1 MSDNITY
8 SNVLP
13 SIIAGVIG
21 AIINIVI
28 AMAFSALIFTGTLS
42 VYLPQG
48 IGIVLFG
55 FLIFAVFSIITA
67 RFPINLNTP
76 QDIPIAIIALIAT
89 TVMVTSGK
97 DWDAETTFQFIVVTI
112 ALTSILVGIFFF
124 FLGTLKLGKL
134 VRFIPYPVVGGFLAG
149 TGWLIVKFAFI
160 MTADMGLSFANIF
173 SLLNLETL
181 LKWFPGLLFGLI
193 MLISSRYINHYLLIP
208 GLIAI
213 GITSFYAVMFF
224 YGFSYTD
231 LESNGYLL
239 GPFPEGGLFQ
249 GLPFKYVSEFNW
261 SIFWDQLP
269 AIGTMMILNSI
280 SVLFNYS
287 GLEIIIK
294 KDLDLDQELKTTGIG
309 NIIAGLGGAPPGHLS
324 LGGTSLA
331 FSIGSRSRITNI
343 VIALFFAI
351 TLFFGSKV
359 LSFFPRIILGGLL
372 FNLGLS
378 FLVDWLYS
386 TWSRVPKSDYSII
399 LLIFLVIGTVG
410 FLEGVITGLLLS
422 VVLFVISYSKVEIIK
437 HELTGTTFHSNVER
451 SESFKK
457 IVEDSGKKIL
467 ILPLQGYIFFGSAN
481 RLLERI
487 KLYLQSQ
494 DGKNLKYLVFDFRQV
509 TGVDSSTINSFIKL
523 RILAEV
529 DNFQVLFCSLTP
541 QIFSQ
546 FEAEGLFAESAD
558 LYLKFDDLDHGM
570 EWCEDQIISESTKGD
585 NDVYEQIDEIKLF
598 EEKFADLLSYFES
611 KNIEPN
617 TIIIEQG
624 NDPEG
629 LYFIRSGRVTVTL
642 KSANNKKMRLKSMGT
657 GTVVGE
663 VSLYLKAKAT
673 ASVISDTACETYFLS
688 HENFEKLNKEDPER
702 AVELHTYIIKLLSD
716 RLAKSNATIQALMR

>member
-1 MSDNITY
+1 MSENQVKSNI
-8 SNVLP
+8 VP

-21 AIINIVI
+21 GIIKIVA
-28 AMAFSALIFTGTLS
+28 AMAFSALIFTGTLAA
-42 VYLPQG
+42 YLPQG

-55 FLIFAVFSIITA
+55 FLLFAVISTFTA
-67 RFPINLNTP
+67 SYPVNINTP

-89 TVMVTSGK
+89 TVMANSGK
-97 DWDAETTFQFIVVTI
+97 DWDAETTFQFIFVTI

-124 FLGTLKLGKL
+124 ILGTLKLGKL

-160 MTADMGLSFANIF
+160 MTAGMGLSLDNVV
-173 SLLNLETL
+173 SLFDQATL
-181 LKWFPGLLFGLI
+181 LKWFPGLIFGLI
-193 MLISSRYINHYLLIP
+193 MLISSRYTKHYLLIP
-208 GLIAI
+208 ALIAI
-213 GITSFYAVMFF
+213 GITSFYAIMFF

-249 GLPFKYVSEFNW
+249 GLPLKYLSDFKW
-261 SIFWDQLP
+261 SIFLEQLP
-269 AIGTMMILNSI
+269 AIGTMMILNTI

-324 LGGTSLA
+324 LGGTLLSI
-331 FSIGSRSRITNI
+331 SIGSKSKLTNI
-343 VIALFFAI
+343 IIALLCAL
-351 TLFFGSKV
+351 TLFFGSEV

-386 TWSRVPKSDYSII
+386 TWSRVPKTDYTII

-410 FLEGVITGLLLS
+410 FLEGIITGLLMS
-422 VVLFVISYSKVEIIK
+422 VVLFVVSYSKVEIIK
-437 HELTGTTFHSNVER
+437 HELTGKTFHSNVER
-451 SESFKK
+451 SESLKK
-457 IVEDSGKKIL
+457 IIDDSGDQTL
-467 ILPLQGYIFFGSAN
+467 ILPLQGFIFFGSAN

-487 KLYLQSQ
+487 KLHLQSQ
-494 DGKNLKYLVFDFRQV
+494 NEKNIKYLVFDFKQV
-509 TGVDSSTINSFIKL
+509 TGVDSSTINSFNKL
-523 RILAEV
+523 RILAELN
-529 DNFQVLFCSLTP
+529 NFQVLFCNLTP
-541 QIFSQ
+541 QIISQ
-546 FEAEGLFAESAD
+546 FEAEGLFADSMD
-558 LYLKFDDLDHGM
+558 LFLKFDDLDHGM
-570 EWCEDQIISESTKGD
+570 EWCEEQIISETTIGSNKQK
-585 NDVYEQIDEIKLF
+585 EEIDEIKLF
-598 EEKFADLLSYFES
+598 EEKFADLLTYFES
-611 KNIEPN
+611 KDINQN
-617 TIIIEQG
+617 TTLIEQG

-629 LYFIRSGRVTVTL
+629 LYFIKSGRVTVEL
-642 KSANNKKMRLKSMGT
+642 RSSNNKIRLKSMGT

-663 VSLYLKAKAT
+663 VSLYLKTQAT
-673 ASVISDTACETYFLS
+673 ASVISNTACETYFLS

-702 AVELHTYIIKLLSD
+702 AAELHTYIVKLLSD
-716 RLAKSNATIQALMR
+716 RLAKSNATIQALMQ

>member
-1 MSDNITY
+1 MSENQVKSNI
-8 SNVLP
+8 VP

-21 AIINIVI
+21 GIIKIVA
-28 AMAFSALIFTGTLS
+28 AMAFSALIFTGTLAA
-42 VYLPQG
+42 YLPQG

-55 FLIFAVFSIITA
+55 FLLFAVISTFTA
-67 RFPINLNTP
+67 SYPVNINTP

-89 TVMVTSGK
+89 TVMANSGK
-97 DWDAETTFQFIVVTI
+97 DWDAETTFQFIFVTI

-124 FLGTLKLGKL
+124 ILGTLKLGKL

-160 MTADMGLSFANIF
+160 MTAGMGLSLDNVV
-173 SLLNLETL
+173 SLFDQATL
-181 LKWFPGLLFGLI
+181 LKWFPGLIFGLI
-193 MLISSRYINHYLLIP
+193 MLISSRYTKHYLLIP
-208 GLIAI
+208 ALIAI
-213 GITSFYAVMFF
+213 GITSFYAIMFF

-249 GLPFKYVSEFNW
+249 GLPLKYLSDFKW
-261 SIFWDQLP
+261 SIFLEQLP
-269 AIGTMMILNSI
+269 AIGTMMILNTI

-324 LGGTSLA
+324 LGGTLLSI
-331 FSIGSRSRITNI
+331 SIGSKSKLTNI
-343 VIALFFAI
+343 IIALLCAL
-351 TLFFGSKV
+351 TLFFGSEV

-386 TWSRVPKSDYSII
+386 TWSRVPKIDYTII

-410 FLEGVITGLLLS
+410 FLEGIITGLLMS
-422 VVLFVISYSKVEIIK
+422 VVLFVVSYSKVEIIK
-437 HELTGTTFHSNVER
+437 HELTGKTFHSNVER
-451 SESFKK
+451 SESLKN
-457 IVEDSGKKIL
+457 IIDDSGDQTL
-467 ILPLQGYIFFGSAN
+467 ILPLQGFIFFGSAN

-487 KLYLQSQ
+487 KLHLQSQ
-494 DGKNLKYLVFDFRQV
+494 NEKNIKYLVFDFKQV
-509 TGVDSSTINSFIKL
+509 TGVDSSTINSFNKL
-523 RILAEV
+523 RILAELN
-529 DNFQVLFCSLTP
+529 NFQVLFCNLTP
-541 QIFSQ
+541 QIISQ
-546 FEAEGLFAESAD
+546 FEAEGLFADSMD
-558 LYLKFDDLDHGM
+558 LFLKFDDLDHGM
-570 EWCEDQIISESTKGD
+570 EWCEEEIISETTIGSNKQK
-585 NDVYEQIDEIKLF
+585 EEIDEIKLF
-598 EEKFADLLSYFES
+598 EEKFADLLTYFES
-611 KNIEPN
+611 KDINQN
-617 TIIIEQG
+617 TTLIEQG

-629 LYFIRSGRVTVTL
+629 LYFIKSGRVTVEL
-642 KSANNKKMRLKSMGT
+642 RSSNNKIRLKSMGT

-663 VSLYLKAKAT
+663 VSLYLKTQAT
-673 ASVISDTACETYFLS
+673 ASVISNTACETYFLS

-702 AVELHTYIIKLLSD
+702 AAELHTYIVKLLSD
-716 RLAKSNATIQALMR
+716 RLAKSNATIQALMQ

>member
-1 MSDNITY
+1 MKERQTK
-8 SNVLP
+8 SNLVP

-21 AIINIVI
+21 GIIKIVA
-28 AMAFSALIFTGTLS
+28 AMAFSALIFTGTLAA
-42 VYLPQG
+42 YLPQG

-55 FLIFAVFSIITA
+55 FLLFAVISTFTA
-67 RFPINLNTP
+67 SYPVNINTP

-89 TVMVTSGK
+89 TVMATNGK
-97 DWDAETTFQFIVVTI
+97 DWDAETTFQFIFVTI

-124 FLGTLKLGKL
+124 ILGTLKLGKL

-160 MTADMGLSFANIF
+160 MTAGMGLSLDNVV
-173 SLLNLETL
+173 SLFDQATL
-181 LKWFPGLLFGLI
+181 HKWFPGLIFGLI
-193 MLISSRYINHYLLIP
+193 MLISSRYIKHYLLIP
-208 GLIAI
+208 ALIAI
-213 GITSFYAVMFF
+213 GITSFYAIMFF

-249 GLPFKYVSEFNW
+249 GLPLKYLSDFKW
-261 SIFWDQLP
+261 SIFLEQLP

-324 LGGTSLA
+324 LGGTLLSI
-331 FSIGSRSRITNI
+331 SIGSKSKLTNI
-343 VIALFFAI
+343 VIALLCAL
-351 TLFFGSKV
+351 TLFFGSEV

-386 TWSRVPKSDYSII
+386 TWSRVPKTDYTII

-410 FLEGVITGLLLS
+410 FLEGVITGLLMS
-422 VVLFVISYSKVEIIK
+422 VVLFVVSYSKVEIIK
-437 HELTGTTFHSNVER
+437 HELTGKTFHSNVER
-451 SESFKK
+451 SESLKN
-457 IVEDSGKKIL
+457 IIDDSGDQTL
-467 ILPLQGYIFFGSAN
+467 ILPLQGFIFFGSAN

-487 KLYLQSQ
+487 KLHLQSQ
-494 DGKNLKYLVFDFRQV
+494 NEKNLKYLVFDFKQV
-509 TGVDSSTINSFIKL
+509 TGVDSSTINSFNKL
-523 RILAEV
+523 RILAEL
-529 DNFQVLFCSLTP
+529 DNFQVLFCNLTP
-541 QIFSQ
+541 EIISQ
-546 FEAEGLFAESAD
+546 FEAEGLFADSMD
-558 LYLKFDDLDHGM
+558 LFLKFDDLDHGM
-570 EWCEDQIISESTKGD
+570 EWCEEQIISETTISSNKQK
-585 NDVYEQIDEIKLF
+585 EEIDEIKLF
-598 EEKFADLLSYFES
+598 EEKFADLLIYFES
-611 KNIEPN
+611 KDINQN
-617 TIIIEQG
+617 TTFIEQG

-629 LYFIRSGRVTVTL
+629 LYFIKSGRVTVEL
-642 KSANNKKMRLKSMGT
+642 LSSNNKIRLKSMGT

-663 VSLYLKAKAT
+663 VSLYLKTQAT
-673 ASVISDTACETYFLS
+673 ASVISNTACKTYFLS

-702 AVELHTYIIKLLSD
+702 AAELHTYIVKLLSD
-716 RLAKSNATIQALMR
+716 RLAKSNATIQALM

>member
-1 MSDNITY
+1 MSENQVKSNI
-8 SNVLP
+8 VP

-21 AIINIVI
+21 GIIKIVA
-28 AMAFSALIFTGTLS
+28 AMAFSALIFTGTLAA
-42 VYLPQG
+42 YLPQG

-55 FLIFAVFSIITA
+55 FLLFAVISTFTA
-67 RFPINLNTP
+67 SYPVNINTP

-89 TVMVTSGK
+89 TVMANSGK
-97 DWDAETTFQFIVVTI
+97 DWDAETTFQFIFVTI

-124 FLGTLKLGKL
+124 ILGTLKLGKL

-160 MTADMGLSFANIF
+160 MTAGMGLSLDNVV
-173 SLLNLETL
+173 SLFDQATL
-181 LKWFPGLLFGLI
+181 LKWFPGLIFGLI
-193 MLISSRYINHYLLIP
+193 MLISSRYTKHYLLIP
-208 GLIAI
+208 ALIAI
-213 GITSFYAVMFF
+213 GITSFYAIMFF

-249 GLPFKYVSEFNW
+249 GLPLKYLSDFKW
-261 SIFWDQLP
+261 SIFLEQLP
-269 AIGTMMILNSI
+269 AIGTMMILNTI

-324 LGGTSLA
+324 LGGTLLSI
-331 FSIGSRSRITNI
+331 SIGSKSKLTNI
-343 VIALFFAI
+343 IIALLCAL
-351 TLFFGSKV
+351 TLFFGSEV

-386 TWSRVPKSDYSII
+386 TWSRVPKTDYTII

-410 FLEGVITGLLLS
+410 FLEGVITGLLMS
-422 VVLFVISYSKVEIIK
+422 VVLFVVSYSKVEIIK
-437 HELTGTTFHSNVER
+437 HELTGKTFHSNVER
-451 SESFKK
+451 SESLKK
-457 IVEDSGKKIL
+457 FIDDSGDQTL
-467 ILPLQGYIFFGSAN
+467 ILPLQGFIFFGSAN

-487 KLYLQSQ
+487 KLHLQSQ
-494 DGKNLKYLVFDFRQV
+494 NEKILKYLVFDFKQV
-509 TGVDSSTINSFIKL
+509 TGVDSSTINSFNKL
-523 RILAEV
+523 RILAELN
-529 DNFQVLFCSLTP
+529 NFQVLFCNLTP
-541 QIFSQ
+541 QIISQ
-546 FEAEGLFAESAD
+546 FEAEGLFADSMD
-558 LYLKFDDLDHGM
+558 LFLKFDDLDHGM
-570 EWCEDQIISESTKGD
+570 EWCEEQIISEITIGSNKQK
-585 NDVYEQIDEIKLF
+585 EEIDEIKLF
-598 EEKFADLLSYFES
+598 EEKFADLLTYFES
-611 KNIEPN
+611 KDINQN
-617 TIIIEQG
+617 TTLIEQG

-629 LYFIRSGRVTVTL
+629 LYFIKSGRVTVEL
-642 KSANNKKMRLKSMGT
+642 RSSNNKIRLKSMGT

-663 VSLYLKAKAT
+663 VSLYLKTQAT
-673 ASVISDTACETYFLS
+673 ASVISNTACETYFLS

-702 AVELHTYIIKLLSD
+702 AAELHTYIVKLLSD
-716 RLAKSNATIQALMR
+716 RLAKSNATIQALMQ

>member
-1 MSDNITY
+1 MSENQVKSNI
-8 SNVLP
+8 VP

-21 AIINIVI
+21 GIIKIVA
-28 AMAFSALIFTGTLS
+28 AMAFSALIFTGTLAA
-42 VYLPQG
+42 YLPQG

-55 FLIFAVFSIITA
+55 FLLFAVISTFTA
-67 RFPINLNTP
+67 SYPVNINTP

-89 TVMVTSGK
+89 TVMATNGK
-97 DWDAETTFQFIVVTI
+97 DWDAETTFQFIFVTI

-124 FLGTLKLGKL
+124 ILGTLKLGKL

-160 MTADMGLSFANIF
+160 MTAGMGLSLDNVV
-173 SLLNLETL
+173 SLFDQATL
-181 LKWFPGLLFGLI
+181 HKWFPGLIFGLI
-193 MLISSRYINHYLLIP
+193 MLISSRYTKHYLLIP
-208 GLIAI
+208 VLIAI
-213 GITSFYAVMFF
+213 GITSFYAIMFF

-249 GLPFKYVSEFNW
+249 GLPLKYLSDFKW
-261 SIFWDQLP
+261 SIFLEQLP
-269 AIGTMMILNSI
+269 AIGTMMILNAI

-324 LGGTSLA
+324 LGGTLLSI
-331 FSIGSRSRITNI
+331 SIGSKSKLTNI
-343 VIALFFAI
+343 VIALLCAL
-351 TLFFGSKV
+351 TLFFGSEV

-386 TWSRVPKSDYSII
+386 TWSRVPKTDYTII

-410 FLEGVITGLLLS
+410 FLEGVITGLLMS
-422 VVLFVISYSKVEIIK
+422 VVLFVVSYSKVEIIK
-437 HELTGTTFHSNVER
+437 HELTGKTFHSNVER
-451 SESFKK
+451 SESLKN
-457 IVEDSGKKIL
+457 IIDDSGDQTL
-467 ILPLQGYIFFGSAN
+467 ILPLQGFIFFGSAN

-487 KLYLQSQ
+487 KLHLQSQ
-494 DGKNLKYLVFDFRQV
+494 NEKNLKYLVFDFKQV
-509 TGVDSSTINSFIKL
+509 TGVDSSTINSFNKL
-523 RILAEV
+523 RILAEL
-529 DNFQVLFCSLTP
+529 DNFQVLFCNLTP
-541 QIFSQ
+541 QIISQ
-546 FEAEGLFAESAD
+546 FEAEGLFADSMD
-558 LYLKFDDLDHGM
+558 LFLKFDDLDHGM
-570 EWCEDQIISESTKGD
+570 EWCEEQIISETTISSNKQK
-585 NDVYEQIDEIKLF
+585 EEIDEIKLF
-598 EEKFADLLSYFES
+598 EEKFADLLIYFES
-611 KNIEPN
+611 KDINQN
-617 TIIIEQG
+617 TTFIEQG

-629 LYFIRSGRVTVTL
+629 LYFIKSGRVTVEL
-642 KSANNKKMRLKSMGT
+642 LSSNNKIRLKSMGT

-663 VSLYLKAKAT
+663 VSLYLKTQAT
-673 ASVISDTACETYFLS
+673 ASVISNTACKTYFLS

-702 AVELHTYIIKLLSD
+702 AAELHTYIVKLLSD
-716 RLAKSNATIQALMR
+716 RLAKSNATIQALM

>member
-1 MSDNITY
+1 MKERQTK
-8 SNVLP
+8 SNLVP

-21 AIINIVI
+21 GIIKIVA
-28 AMAFSALIFTGTLS
+28 AMAFSALIFTGTLAA
-42 VYLPQG
+42 YLPQG

-55 FLIFAVFSIITA
+55 FLLFAVISTFTA
-67 RFPINLNTP
+67 SYPVNINTP

-89 TVMVTSGK
+89 TVMATNGK
-97 DWDAETTFQFIVVTI
+97 DWDAETTFQFIFVTI

-124 FLGTLKLGKL
+124 ILGTLKLGKL

-160 MTADMGLSFANIF
+160 MTAGMGLSLDNVV
-173 SLLNLETL
+173 SLFDQATL
-181 LKWFPGLLFGLI
+181 PKWFPALIFGLI
-193 MLISSRYINHYLLIP
+193 MLISSRYTKHYLLIP
-208 GLIAI
+208 ALLAI
-213 GITSFYAVMFF
+213 GITSFYAIMFF

-249 GLPFKYVSEFNW
+249 GLPLKYLSDFKW
-261 SIFWDQLP
+261 SIFLEQLP

-324 LGGTSLA
+324 LGGTLLSI
-331 FSIGSRSRITNI
+331 SIGSKSKLTNI
-343 VIALFFAI
+343 VIALLCAL
-351 TLFFGSKV
+351 TLFFGSEV

-386 TWSRVPKSDYSII
+386 TWSRVPKTDYTII

-410 FLEGVITGLLLS
+410 FLEGVITGLLMS
-422 VVLFVISYSKVEIIK
+422 VVLFVVSYSKVEIIK
-437 HELTGTTFHSNVER
+437 HELTGKTFHSNVER
-451 SESFKK
+451 SESLKN
-457 IVEDSGKKIL
+457 IIDDSGDQTL
-467 ILPLQGYIFFGSAN
+467 ILPLQGFIFFGSAN

-487 KLYLQSQ
+487 KLHLQSQ
-494 DGKNLKYLVFDFRQV
+494 NEKNLKYLVFDFKQV
-509 TGVDSSTINSFIKL
+509 TGVDSSTINSFNKL
-523 RILAEV
+523 RILAEL
-529 DNFQVLFCSLTP
+529 DNFQVLFCNLTP
-541 QIFSQ
+541 EIISQ
-546 FEAEGLFAESAD
+546 FEAEGLFADSMD
-558 LYLKFDDLDHGM
+558 LFLKFDDLDHGM
-570 EWCEDQIISESTKGD
+570 EWCEEQIISETTISSNKQK
-585 NDVYEQIDEIKLF
+585 EEIDEIKLF
-598 EEKFADLLSYFES
+598 EEKFADLLIYFES
-611 KNIEPN
+611 KDINQN
-617 TIIIEQG
+617 TTFIEQG

-629 LYFIRSGRVTVTL
+629 LYFIKSGRVTVEL
-642 KSANNKKMRLKSMGT
+642 RSSNNKIRLKSMGT

-663 VSLYLKAKAT
+663 VSLYLKTQAT
-673 ASVISDTACETYFLS
+673 ASVISNTACKTYFLS

-702 AVELHTYIIKLLSD
+702 AAELHTYIVKLLSD
-716 RLAKSNATIQALMR
+716 RLAKSNATIQALM

>member
-1 MSDNITY
+1 MSENQEKSNI
-8 SNVLP
+8 VP

-21 AIINIVI
+21 GIIKIVA
-28 AMAFSALIFTGTLS
+28 AMAFSALIFTGTLAA
-42 VYLPQG
+42 YLPQG

-55 FLIFAVFSIITA
+55 FLLFAVISTFTA
-67 RFPINLNTP
+67 SYPVNINTP

-89 TVMVTSGK
+89 TVMATNGK
-97 DWDAETTFQFIVVTI
+97 DWDAETTFQFIFVTI

-124 FLGTLKLGKL
+124 ILGTLKLGKL

-160 MTADMGLSFANIF
+160 MTAGMGLSLDNVV
-173 SLLNLETL
+173 SLFDQATL
-181 LKWFPGLLFGLI
+181 HKWFPGLIFGLI
-193 MLISSRYINHYLLIP
+193 MLISSRYTKHYLLIP
-208 GLIAI
+208 ALIAI
-213 GITSFYAVMFF
+213 GITSFYAIMFF

-249 GLPFKYVSEFNW
+249 GLPLKYLSDFKW
-261 SIFWDQLP
+261 SIFLEQLP

-324 LGGTSLA
+324 LGGTLLSI
-331 FSIGSRSRITNI
+331 SIGSKSKLTNI
-343 VIALFFAI
+343 VIALLCAL
-351 TLFFGSKV
+351 TLFFGSEV

-386 TWSRVPKSDYSII
+386 TWSRVPKTDYTII

-410 FLEGVITGLLLS
+410 FLEGVITGLLMS
-422 VVLFVISYSKVEIIK
+422 VVLFVVSYSKVEIIK
-437 HELTGTTFHSNVER
+437 HELTGKTFHSNVER
-451 SESFKK
+451 SESLKK
-457 IVEDSGKKIL
+457 IIDDSGDQTL
-467 ILPLQGYIFFGSAN
+467 ILPLQGFIFFGSAN

-487 KLYLQSQ
+487 KLHLQSQ
-494 DGKNLKYLVFDFRQV
+494 NEKNLKYLVFDFKQV
-509 TGVDSSTINSFIKL
+509 TGVDSSTINSFNKL
-523 RILAEV
+523 RILAEL
-529 DNFQVLFCSLTP
+529 DNFQVLFCNLTP
-541 QIFSQ
+541 QIISQ
-546 FEAEGLFAESAD
+546 FEAEGLFADSMD
-558 LYLKFDDLDHGM
+558 LFLKFDDLDHGM
-570 EWCEDQIISESTKGD
+570 EWCEEQIISETTISSNKQK
-585 NDVYEQIDEIKLF
+585 EEIDEIKLF
-598 EEKFADLLSYFES
+598 EEKFADLLIYFES
-611 KNIEPN
+611 KDINQN
-617 TIIIEQG
+617 TTFIEQG

-629 LYFIRSGRVTVTL
+629 LYFIKSGRVTVEL
-642 KSANNKKMRLKSMGT
+642 RSSNNKIRLKSMGT

-663 VSLYLKAKAT
+663 VSLYLKTQAT
-673 ASVISDTACETYFLS
+673 ASVISNTACKTYFLS

-702 AVELHTYIIKLLSD
+702 AAELHTYIVKLLSD
-716 RLAKSNATIQALMR
+716 RLAKSNATIQALM

>member
-1 MSDNITY
+1 MSENQVKSNI
-8 SNVLP
+8 VP

-21 AIINIVI
+21 GIIKIVA
-28 AMAFSALIFTGTLS
+28 AMAFSALIFTGTLAA
-42 VYLPQG
+42 YLPQG

-55 FLIFAVFSIITA
+55 FLLFAVISTFTA
-67 RFPINLNTP
+67 SYPVNINTP

-89 TVMVTSGK
+89 TVMATNGK
-97 DWDAETTFQFIVVTI
+97 DWDAETTFQFIFVTI

-124 FLGTLKLGKL
+124 ILGTLKLGKL

-160 MTADMGLSFANIF
+160 MTAGMGLSLDNVV
-173 SLLNLETL
+173 SLFDQATL
-181 LKWFPGLLFGLI
+181 PKWFPGLIFGLI
-193 MLISSRYINHYLLIP
+193 MLISSRYTKHYLLIP
-208 GLIAI
+208 ALIAI
-213 GITSFYAVMFF
+213 GITSFYAIMFF

-249 GLPFKYVSEFNW
+249 GLPLKYLSDFKW
-261 SIFWDQLP
+261 SIFLEQLP
-269 AIGTMMILNSI
+269 AIGTMMILNAI

-324 LGGTSLA
+324 LGGTLLSI
-331 FSIGSRSRITNI
+331 SIGSKSKLTNI
-343 VIALFFAI
+343 VIALLCAI
-351 TLFFGSKV
+351 TLFFGSEV

-386 TWSRVPKSDYSII
+386 TWSRVPKTDYTII

-410 FLEGVITGLLLS
+410 FLEGVITGLLMS
-422 VVLFVISYSKVEIIK
+422 VVLFVVSYSKVEIIK
-437 HELTGTTFHSNVER
+437 HELTGKTFHSNVER
-451 SESFKK
+451 SESLKN
-457 IVEDSGKKIL
+457 IIDDSGDQTL
-467 ILPLQGYIFFGSAN
+467 ILPLQGFIFFGSAN

-487 KLYLQSQ
+487 KLHLQSQ
-494 DGKNLKYLVFDFRQV
+494 NEKNLKYLVFDFKQV
-509 TGVDSSTINSFIKL
+509 TGVDSSTINSFNKL
-523 RILAEV
+523 RILAEL
-529 DNFQVLFCSLTP
+529 DNFQVLFCNLTP
-541 QIFSQ
+541 EIISQ
-546 FEAEGLFAESAD
+546 FEAEGLFADSMD
-558 LYLKFDDLDHGM
+558 LFLKFDDLDHGM
-570 EWCEDQIISESTKGD
+570 EWCEEQIISETTIGSNKQK
-585 NDVYEQIDEIKLF
+585 EEIDEIKLF
-598 EEKFADLLSYFES
+598 EEKFADLLIYFES
-611 KNIEPN
+611 KDINQN
-617 TIIIEQG
+617 TTFIEQG

-629 LYFIRSGRVTVTL
+629 LYFIKSGRVTVEL
-642 KSANNKKMRLKSMGT
+642 LSSNNKIRLKSMGT

-663 VSLYLKAKAT
+663 VSLYLKTQAT
-673 ASVISDTACETYFLS
+673 ASVISNTACKTYFLS

-702 AVELHTYIIKLLSD
+702 AAELHTYIVKLLSD
-716 RLAKSNATIQALMR
+716 RLAKSNATIQALM

>member
-1 MSDNITY
+1 MSENQVKSNI
-8 SNVLP
+8 VP

-21 AIINIVI
+21 GIIKIVA
-28 AMAFSALIFTGTLS
+28 AMAFSALIFTGTLAA
-42 VYLPQG
+42 YLPQG

-55 FLIFAVFSIITA
+55 FLLFAVISTFTA
-67 RFPINLNTP
+67 SYPVNINTP

-89 TVMVTSGK
+89 TVMATNGK
-97 DWDAETTFQFIVVTI
+97 DWDAETTFQFIFVTI

-124 FLGTLKLGKL
+124 ILGTLKLGKL

-160 MTADMGLSFANIF
+160 MTAGMGLSLDNVV
-173 SLLNLETL
+173 SLFDQATL
-181 LKWFPGLLFGLI
+181 HKWFPGLIFGLI
-193 MLISSRYINHYLLIP
+193 MLISSRYTKHYLLIP
-208 GLIAI
+208 ALIAI
-213 GITSFYAVMFF
+213 GITSFYAIMFF

-249 GLPFKYVSEFNW
+249 GLPLKYLSDFKW
-261 SIFWDQLP
+261 SIFLEQLP

-324 LGGTSLA
+324 LGGTLLSI
-331 FSIGSRSRITNI
+331 SIGSKSKLTNI
-343 VIALFFAI
+343 VIALLCAL
-351 TLFFGSKV
+351 TLFFGSEV

-386 TWSRVPKSDYSII
+386 TWSRVPKTDYTII

-410 FLEGVITGLLLS
+410 FLEGVITGLLMS
-422 VVLFVISYSKVEIIK
+422 VVLFVVSYSKVEIIK
-437 HELTGTTFHSNVER
+437 HELTGKTFHSNVER
-451 SESFKK
+451 SESLKN
-457 IVEDSGKKIL
+457 IIDDSGDQTL
-467 ILPLQGYIFFGSAN
+467 ILPLQGFIFFGSAN

-487 KLYLQSQ
+487 KLHLQSQ
-494 DGKNLKYLVFDFRQV
+494 NEKNLKYLVFDFKQV
-509 TGVDSSTINSFIKL
+509 TGVDSSTINSFNKL
-523 RILAEV
+523 RILAEL
-529 DNFQVLFCSLTP
+529 DNFQVLFCNLTP
-541 QIFSQ
+541 QIISQ
-546 FEAEGLFAESAD
+546 FEAEGLFADSMD
-558 LYLKFDDLDHGM
+558 LFLKFDDLDHGM
-570 EWCEDQIISESTKGD
+570 EWCEEQIISETTISSNKQK
-585 NDVYEQIDEIKLF
+585 EEIDEIKLF
-598 EEKFADLLSYFES
+598 EEKFADLLIYFES
-611 KNIEPN
+611 KDINQN
-617 TIIIEQG
+617 TTFIEQG

-629 LYFIRSGRVTVTL
+629 LYFIKSGRVTVEL
-642 KSANNKKMRLKSMGT
+642 RSSNNKIRLKSMGT

-663 VSLYLKAKAT
+663 VSLYLKTQAT
-673 ASVISDTACETYFLS
+673 ASVISNTACKTYFLS

-702 AVELHTYIIKLLSD
+702 AAELHTYIVKLLSD
-716 RLAKSNATIQALMR
+716 RLAKSNATIQALM

>member
-1 MSDNITY
+1 MSENQEKSNI
-8 SNVLP
+8 VP

-21 AIINIVI
+21 GIIKIVA
-28 AMAFSALIFTGTLS
+28 AMAFSALIFTGTLAA
-42 VYLPQG
+42 YLPQG

-55 FLIFAVFSIITA
+55 FLLFAVISTFTA
-67 RFPINLNTP
+67 SYPVNINTP

-89 TVMVTSGK
+89 TVMATNGK
-97 DWDAETTFQFIVVTI
+97 DWDAETTFQFIFVTI

-124 FLGTLKLGKL
+124 ILGTLKLGKL

-160 MTADMGLSFANIF
+160 MTAGMGLSLDNVV
-173 SLLNLETL
+173 SLFDQATL
-181 LKWFPGLLFGLI
+181 HKWFPGLIFGLI
-193 MLISSRYINHYLLIP
+193 MLISSRYTKHYLLIP
-208 GLIAI
+208 ALIAI
-213 GITSFYAVMFF
+213 GITSFYAIMFF

-249 GLPFKYVSEFNW
+249 GLPLKYLSDFKW
-261 SIFWDQLP
+261 SIFLEQLP

-324 LGGTSLA
+324 LGGTLLSI
-331 FSIGSRSRITNI
+331 SIGSKSKLTNI
-343 VIALFFAI
+343 VIALLCAI
-351 TLFFGSKV
+351 TLFFGSEV

-386 TWSRVPKSDYSII
+386 TWSRVPKTDYTII

-410 FLEGVITGLLLS
+410 FLEGVITGLLMS
-422 VVLFVISYSKVEIIK
+422 VVLFVVSYSKVEIIK
-437 HELTGTTFHSNVER
+437 HELTGKTFHSNVER
-451 SESFKK
+451 SESLKK
-457 IVEDSGKKIL
+457 IIDDSGDQTL
-467 ILPLQGYIFFGSAN
+467 ILPLQGFIFFGSAN

-487 KLYLQSQ
+487 KLHLQSQ
-494 DGKNLKYLVFDFRQV
+494 NEKNLKYLVFDFKQV
-509 TGVDSSTINSFIKL
+509 TGVDSSTINSFNKL
-523 RILAEV
+523 RILAEL
-529 DNFQVLFCSLTP
+529 DNFQVLFCNLTP
-541 QIFSQ
+541 QIISQ
-546 FEAEGLFAESAD
+546 FEAEGLFADSMD
-558 LYLKFDDLDHGM
+558 LFLKFDDLDHGM
-570 EWCEDQIISESTKGD
+570 EWCEEQIISETTISSNKQK
-585 NDVYEQIDEIKLF
+585 EEIDEIKLF
-598 EEKFADLLSYFES
+598 EEKFADLLIYFES
-611 KNIEPN
+611 KDINQN
-617 TIIIEQG
+617 TTFIEQG

-629 LYFIRSGRVTVTL
+629 LYFIKSGRVTVEL
-642 KSANNKKMRLKSMGT
+642 RSSNNKIRLKSMGT

-663 VSLYLKAKAT
+663 VSLYLKTQAT
-673 ASVISDTACETYFLS
+673 ASVISNTACKTYFLS

-702 AVELHTYIIKLLSD
+702 AAELHTYIVKLLSD
-716 RLAKSNATIQALMR
+716 RLAKSNATIQALM

>member
-1 MSDNITY
+1 MSENQVKSNI
-8 SNVLP
+8 VP

-21 AIINIVI
+21 GIIKIVA
-28 AMAFSALIFTGTLS
+28 AMAFSALIFTGTLAA
-42 VYLPQG
+42 YLPQG

-55 FLIFAVFSIITA
+55 FLLFAVISTFTA
-67 RFPINLNTP
+67 SYPVNINTP

-89 TVMVTSGK
+89 TVMANSGK
-97 DWDAETTFQFIVVTI
+97 DWDAETTFQFIFVTI

-124 FLGTLKLGKL
+124 ILGTLKLGKL

-160 MTADMGLSFANIF
+160 MTAGMGLSLDNVV
-173 SLLNLETL
+173 SLFDQATL
-181 LKWFPGLLFGLI
+181 LKWFPGLIFGLI
-193 MLISSRYINHYLLIP
+193 MLISSRYTKHYLLIP
-208 GLIAI
+208 ALIAI
-213 GITSFYAVMFF
+213 GITSFYAIMFF

-249 GLPFKYVSEFNW
+249 GLPLKYLSDFKW
-261 SIFWDQLP
+261 SIFLEQLP
-269 AIGTMMILNSI
+269 AIGTMMILNTI

-324 LGGTSLA
+324 LGGTLLSI
-331 FSIGSRSRITNI
+331 SIGSKSKLTNI
-343 VIALFFAI
+343 IIALLCAL
-351 TLFFGSKV
+351 TLFFGSEV

-386 TWSRVPKSDYSII
+386 TWSRVPKTDYTII

-410 FLEGVITGLLLS
+410 FLEGVITGLLMS
-422 VVLFVISYSKVEIIK
+422 VVLFVVSYSKVEIIK
-437 HELTGTTFHSNVER
+437 HELTGKTFHSNVER
-451 SESFKK
+451 SESLKK
-457 IVEDSGKKIL
+457 IINDSGDQTL
-467 ILPLQGYIFFGSAN
+467 ILPLQGFIFFGSAN

-487 KLYLQSQ
+487 KLHLQSQ
-494 DGKNLKYLVFDFRQV
+494 NEKNLKYLVFDFKQV
-509 TGVDSSTINSFIKL
+509 TGVDSSTINSFNKL
-523 RILAEV
+523 RILAELN
-529 DNFQVLFCSLTP
+529 NFQVLFCNLTP
-541 QIFSQ
+541 QIISQ
-546 FEAEGLFAESAD
+546 FEAEGLFADSMD
-558 LYLKFDDLDHGM
+558 LFLKFDDLDHGM
-570 EWCEDQIISESTKGD
+570 EWCEEQIISETTIGSNKQK
-585 NDVYEQIDEIKLF
+585 EEIDEIKLF
-598 EEKFADLLSYFES
+598 EEKFADLLTYFES
-611 KNIEPN
+611 KDINQN
-617 TIIIEQG
+617 TTLIEQG

-629 LYFIRSGRVTVTL
+629 LYFIKSGRVTVEL
-642 KSANNKKMRLKSMGT
+642 RSSNNKIRLKSMGT

-663 VSLYLKAKAT
+663 VSLYLKTQAT
-673 ASVISDTACETYFLS
+673 ASVISNTACETYFLS

-702 AVELHTYIIKLLSD
+702 AAELHTYIVKLLSD
-716 RLAKSNATIQALMR
+716 RLAKSNATIQALMQ

>member
-1 MSDNITY
+1 MPENQVKSNI
-8 SNVLP
+8 VP

-21 AIINIVI
+21 GIIKIVA
-28 AMAFSALIFTGTLS
+28 AMAFSALIFTGTLAA
-42 VYLPQG
+42 YLPQG

-55 FLIFAVFSIITA
+55 FLLFAVISTFTA
-67 RFPINLNTP
+67 SYPVNINTP

-89 TVMVTSGK
+89 TVMANSGK
-97 DWDAETTFQFIVVTI
+97 DWDAETTFQFIFVTI

-124 FLGTLKLGKL
+124 ILGTLKLGKL

-160 MTADMGLSFANIF
+160 MTAGMGLSLDNVV
-173 SLLNLETL
+173 SLFDQATL
-181 LKWFPGLLFGLI
+181 LKWFPGLIFGLI
-193 MLISSRYINHYLLIP
+193 MLISSRYTKHYLLIP
-208 GLIAI
+208 ALIAI
-213 GITSFYAVMFF
+213 GITSFYAIMFF

-249 GLPFKYVSEFNW
+249 GLPLKYLSDFKW
-261 SIFWDQLP
+261 SIFLEQLP
-269 AIGTMMILNSI
+269 AIGTMMILNTI

-324 LGGTSLA
+324 LGGTLLSI
-331 FSIGSRSRITNI
+331 SIGSKSKLTNI
-343 VIALFFAI
+343 IIALLCAL
-351 TLFFGSKV
+351 TLFFGSEV

-386 TWSRVPKSDYSII
+386 TWSRVPKIDYTII

-410 FLEGVITGLLLS
+410 FLEGIITGLLMS
-422 VVLFVISYSKVEIIK
+422 VVLFVVSYSKVEIIK
-437 HELTGTTFHSNVER
+437 HELTGKTFHSNVER
-451 SESFKK
+451 SESLKN
-457 IVEDSGKKIL
+457 IIDDSGDQTL
-467 ILPLQGYIFFGSAN
+467 ILPLQGFIFFGSAN

-487 KLYLQSQ
+487 KLHLQSQ
-494 DGKNLKYLVFDFRQV
+494 NEKNLKYLVFDFKQV
-509 TGVDSSTINSFIKL
+509 TGVDSSTINSFNKL
-523 RILAEV
+523 RILAEL
-529 DNFQVLFCSLTP
+529 DNFQVLFCNLTP
-541 QIFSQ
+541 QIISQ
-546 FEAEGLFAESAD
+546 FEAEGLFADSMD
-558 LYLKFDDLDHGM
+558 LFLKFDDLDHGM
-570 EWCEDQIISESTKGD
+570 EWCEEEIISETTIGSNKQK
-585 NDVYEQIDEIKLF
+585 EEIDEIKLF
-598 EEKFADLLSYFES
+598 EEKFADLLTYFES
-611 KNIEPN
+611 KDINQN
-617 TIIIEQG
+617 TTLIEQG

-629 LYFIRSGRVTVTL
+629 LYFIKSGRVTVEL
-642 KSANNKKMRLKSMGT
+642 RSSNNKIRLKSMGT

-663 VSLYLKAKAT
+663 VSLYLKTQAT
-673 ASVISDTACETYFLS
+673 ASVISNTACETYFLS

-702 AVELHTYIIKLLSD
+702 AAELHTYIVKLLSD
-716 RLAKSNATIQALMR
+716 RLAKSNATIQALMQ

>member
-1 MSDNITY
+1 MSENQVKSNI
-8 SNVLP
+8 VP

-21 AIINIVI
+21 GIIKIVA
-28 AMAFSALIFTGTLS
+28 AMAFSALIFTGTLAA
-42 VYLPQG
+42 YLPQG

-55 FLIFAVFSIITA
+55 FLLFAVISTFTA
-67 RFPINLNTP
+67 SYPVNINTP

-89 TVMVTSGK
+89 TVMATNGK
-97 DWDAETTFQFIVVTI
+97 DWDAETTFQFIFVTI

-124 FLGTLKLGKL
+124 ILGTLKLGKL

-160 MTADMGLSFANIF
+160 MTAGMGLSLDNVV
-173 SLLNLETL
+173 SLFDQATL
-181 LKWFPGLLFGLI
+181 HKWFPGLIFGLI
-193 MLISSRYINHYLLIP
+193 MLISSRYTKHYLLIP
-208 GLIAI
+208 ALIAI
-213 GITSFYAVMFF
+213 GITSFYAIMFF

-249 GLPFKYVSEFNW
+249 GLPLKYLSDFKW
-261 SIFWDQLP
+261 SIFLEQLP

-324 LGGTSLA
+324 LGGTLLSI
-331 FSIGSRSRITNI
+331 SIGSKSKLTNI
-343 VIALFFAI
+343 VIALLCAL
-351 TLFFGSKV
+351 TLFFGSEV

-386 TWSRVPKSDYSII
+386 TWSRVPKTDYTII

-410 FLEGVITGLLLS
+410 FLEGVITGLLMS
-422 VVLFVISYSKVEIIK
+422 VVLFVVSYSKVEIIK
-437 HELTGTTFHSNVER
+437 HELTGKTFHSNVER
-451 SESFKK
+451 SESLKK
-457 IVEDSGKKIL
+457 IIDDSGDQTL
-467 ILPLQGYIFFGSAN
+467 ILPLQGFIFFGSAN

-487 KLYLQSQ
+487 KLHLQSQ
-494 DGKNLKYLVFDFRQV
+494 NEKNLKYLVFDFKQV
-509 TGVDSSTINSFIKL
+509 TGVDSSTINSFNKL
-523 RILAEV
+523 RILAEL
-529 DNFQVLFCSLTP
+529 DNFQVLFCNLTP
-541 QIFSQ
+541 QIISQ
-546 FEAEGLFAESAD
+546 FEAEGLFADSMD
-558 LYLKFDDLDHGM
+558 LFLKFDDLDHGM
-570 EWCEDQIISESTKGD
+570 EWCEEQIISETTIGSNKQK
-585 NDVYEQIDEIKLF
+585 EEIDEIKLF
-598 EEKFADLLSYFES
+598 EEKFADLLIYFES
-611 KNIEPN
+611 KDINQN
-617 TIIIEQG
+617 TTFIEQG

-629 LYFIRSGRVTVTL
+629 LYFIKSGRVTVEL
-642 KSANNKKMRLKSMGT
+642 RSSNNKIRLKSMGT

-663 VSLYLKAKAT
+663 VSLYLKTQAT
-673 ASVISDTACETYFLS
+673 ASVISNTACKTYFLS

-702 AVELHTYIIKLLSD
+702 AAELHTYIVKLLSD
-716 RLAKSNATIQALMR
+716 RLAKSNATIQALM

>member
-1 MSDNITY
+1 MSENQVKSNI
-8 SNVLP
+8 VP

-21 AIINIVI
+21 GIIKIVA
-28 AMAFSALIFTGTLS
+28 AMAFSALIFTGTLAA
-42 VYLPQG
+42 YLPQG

-55 FLIFAVFSIITA
+55 FLLFAVISTFTA
-67 RFPINLNTP
+67 SYPVNINTP

-89 TVMVTSGK
+89 TVMANSGK
-97 DWDAETTFQFIVVTI
+97 DWDAETTFQFIFVTI

-124 FLGTLKLGKL
+124 ILGTLKLGKL

-160 MTADMGLSFANIF
+160 MTAGMGLSLDNVV
-173 SLLNLETL
+173 SLFDQATL
-181 LKWFPGLLFGLI
+181 LKWFPGLIFGLI
-193 MLISSRYINHYLLIP
+193 MLISSRYTKHYLLIP
-208 GLIAI
+208 ALIAI
-213 GITSFYAVMFF
+213 GITSFYAIMFF

-249 GLPFKYVSEFNW
+249 GLPLKYLSDFKW
-261 SIFWDQLP
+261 SIFLEQLP
-269 AIGTMMILNSI
+269 AIGTMMILNTI

-324 LGGTSLA
+324 LGGTLLSI
-331 FSIGSRSRITNI
+331 SIGSKSKLTNI
-343 VIALFFAI
+343 IIALLCAL
-351 TLFFGSKV
+351 TLFFGSEV

-386 TWSRVPKSDYSII
+386 TWSRVPKTDYTII

-410 FLEGVITGLLLS
+410 FLEGVITGLLMS
-422 VVLFVISYSKVEIIK
+422 VVLFVVSYSKVEIIK
-437 HELTGTTFHSNVER
+437 HELTGKTFHSNVER
-451 SESFKK
+451 SESLKK
-457 IVEDSGKKIL
+457 IIDDSGDQTL
-467 ILPLQGYIFFGSAN
+467 ILPLQGFIFFGSAN

-487 KLYLQSQ
+487 KLHLQSQ
-494 DGKNLKYLVFDFRQV
+494 NEKNIKYLVFDFKQV
-509 TGVDSSTINSFIKL
+509 TGVDSSTINSFNKL
-523 RILAEV
+523 RILAELN
-529 DNFQVLFCSLTP
+529 NFQVLFCNLTP
-541 QIFSQ
+541 QIISQ
-546 FEAEGLFAESAD
+546 FEAEGLFADSMD
-558 LYLKFDDLDHGM
+558 LFLKFDDLDHGM
-570 EWCEDQIISESTKGD
+570 EWCEEQIISETTIGSNKQK
-585 NDVYEQIDEIKLF
+585 EEIDEIKLF
-598 EEKFADLLSYFES
+598 EEKFADLLTYFES
-611 KNIEPN
+611 KDINQN
-617 TIIIEQG
+617 TTLIEQG

-629 LYFIRSGRVTVTL
+629 LYFIKSGRVTVEL
-642 KSANNKKMRLKSMGT
+642 RSSNNKIRLKSMGT

-663 VSLYLKAKAT
+663 VSLYLKTQAT
-673 ASVISDTACETYFLS
+673 ASVISNTACETYFLS

-702 AVELHTYIIKLLSD
+702 AAELHTYIVKLLSD
-716 RLAKSNATIQALMR
+716 RLAKSNATIQALMQ

>member
-1 MSDNITY
+1 MSENQVKSNI
-8 SNVLP
+8 VP

-21 AIINIVI
+21 GIIKIVA
-28 AMAFSALIFTGTLS
+28 AMAFSALIFTGTLAA
-42 VYLPQG
+42 YLPQG

-55 FLIFAVFSIITA
+55 FLLFAVISTFTA
-67 RFPINLNTP
+67 SYPVNINTP

-89 TVMVTSGK
+89 TVMANSGK
-97 DWDAETTFQFIVVTI
+97 DWDAETTFQFIFVTI

-124 FLGTLKLGKL
+124 ILGTLKLGKL

-160 MTADMGLSFANIF
+160 MTAGMGLSLDNVV
-173 SLLNLETL
+173 SLFDQATL
-181 LKWFPGLLFGLI
+181 LKWFPGLIFGLI
-193 MLISSRYINHYLLIP
+193 MLISSRYTKHYLLIP
-208 GLIAI
+208 ALIAI
-213 GITSFYAVMFF
+213 GITSFYAIMFF

-249 GLPFKYVSEFNW
+249 GLPLKYLSDFKW
-261 SIFWDQLP
+261 SIFLEQLP
-269 AIGTMMILNSI
+269 AIGTMMILNTI

-324 LGGTSLA
+324 LGGTLLSI
-331 FSIGSRSRITNI
+331 SIGSKSKLTNI
-343 VIALFFAI
+343 IIALLCAL
-351 TLFFGSKV
+351 TLFFGSEV

-386 TWSRVPKSDYSII
+386 TWSRVPKTDYTII

-410 FLEGVITGLLLS
+410 FLEGVITGLLMS
-422 VVLFVISYSKVEIIK
+422 VVLFVVSYSKVEIIK
-437 HELTGTTFHSNVER
+437 HELTGKTFHSNVER
-451 SESFKK
+451 SESLKN
-457 IVEDSGKKIL
+457 IIDDSGDQTL
-467 ILPLQGYIFFGSAN
+467 ILPLQGFIFFGSAN

-487 KLYLQSQ
+487 KLHLQSQ
-494 DGKNLKYLVFDFRQV
+494 NEKNLKYLVFDFKQV
-509 TGVDSSTINSFIKL
+509 TGVDSSTINSFNKL
-523 RILAEV
+523 RILAELN
-529 DNFQVLFCSLTP
+529 NFQVLFCNLTP
-541 QIFSQ
+541 QIISQ
-546 FEAEGLFAESAD
+546 FEAEGLFADSMD
-558 LYLKFDDLDHGM
+558 LFLKFDDLDHGM
-570 EWCEDQIISESTKGD
+570 EWCEEQIISETTIGSNKQK
-585 NDVYEQIDEIKLF
+585 EEIDGIKLF
-598 EEKFADLLSYFES
+598 EEKFADLLTYFES
-611 KNIEPN
+611 KDINQN
-617 TIIIEQG
+617 TTLIEQG

-629 LYFIRSGRVTVTL
+629 LYFIKSGRVTVEL
-642 KSANNKKMRLKSMGT
+642 RSSNNKIRLKSMGT

-663 VSLYLKAKAT
+663 VSLYLKTQAT
-673 ASVISDTACETYFLS
+673 ASVISNTACETYFLS

-702 AVELHTYIIKLLSD
+702 AAELHTYIVKLLSD
-716 RLAKSNATIQALMR
+716 RLAKSNATIQALMQ

>member
-1 MSDNITY
+1 MSENQVKSNI
-8 SNVLP
+8 VP

-21 AIINIVI
+21 GIIKIVA
-28 AMAFSALIFTGTLS
+28 AMAFSALIFTGTLAA
-42 VYLPQG
+42 YLPQG

-55 FLIFAVFSIITA
+55 FLLFAVISTFTA
-67 RFPINLNTP
+67 SYPVNINTP

-89 TVMVTSGK
+89 TVMATNGK
-97 DWDAETTFQFIVVTI
+97 DWDAETTFQFIFVTI

-124 FLGTLKLGKL
+124 ILGTLKLGKL

-160 MTADMGLSFANIF
+160 MTAGMGLSLDNVV
-173 SLLNLETL
+173 SLFDQATL
-181 LKWFPGLLFGLI
+181 HKWFPGLIFGLI
-193 MLISSRYINHYLLIP
+193 MLISSRYTKHYLLIP
-208 GLIAI
+208 VLIAI
-213 GITSFYAVMFF
+213 GITSFYAIMFF

-249 GLPFKYVSEFNW
+249 GLPLKYLSDFKW
-261 SIFWDQLP
+261 SIFLEQLP
-269 AIGTMMILNSI
+269 AIGTMMILNAI

-324 LGGTSLA
+324 LGGTLLSI
-331 FSIGSRSRITNI
+331 SIGSKSKLTNI
-343 VIALFFAI
+343 VIALLCAI
-351 TLFFGSKV
+351 TLFFGSEV

-386 TWSRVPKSDYSII
+386 TWSRVPKTDYTII

-410 FLEGVITGLLLS
+410 FLEGVITGLLMS
-422 VVLFVISYSKVEIIK
+422 VVLFVVSYSKVEIIK
-437 HELTGTTFHSNVER
+437 HELTGKTFHSNVER
-451 SESFKK
+451 SESLKN
-457 IVEDSGKKIL
+457 IIDDSGDQTL
-467 ILPLQGYIFFGSAN
+467 ILPLQGFIFFGSAN

-487 KLYLQSQ
+487 KLHLQSQ
-494 DGKNLKYLVFDFRQV
+494 NEKNLKYLVFDFKQV
-509 TGVDSSTINSFIKL
+509 TGVDSSTINSFNKL
-523 RILAEV
+523 RILAEL
-529 DNFQVLFCSLTP
+529 DNFQVLFCNLTP
-541 QIFSQ
+541 EIISQ
-546 FEAEGLFAESAD
+546 FEAEGLFADSMD
-558 LYLKFDDLDHGM
+558 LFLKFDDLDHGM
-570 EWCEDQIISESTKGD
+570 EWCEEQIISETTIGSNKQK
-585 NDVYEQIDEIKLF
+585 EEIDEIKLF
-598 EEKFADLLSYFES
+598 EEKFADLLIYFES
-611 KNIEPN
+611 KDINQN
-617 TIIIEQG
+617 TTFIEQG

-629 LYFIRSGRVTVTL
+629 LYFIKSGRVTVEL
-642 KSANNKKMRLKSMGT
+642 RSSNNKIRLKSMGT

-663 VSLYLKAKAT
+663 VSLYLKTQAT
-673 ASVISDTACETYFLS
+673 ASVISNTACKTYFLS

-702 AVELHTYIIKLLSD
+702 AAELHTYIVKLLSD
-716 RLAKSNATIQALMR
+716 RLAKSNATIQALM

>member
-1 MSDNITY
+1 MSENQVKSNI
-8 SNVLP
+8 VP

-21 AIINIVI
+21 GIIKIVA
-28 AMAFSALIFTGTLS
+28 AMAFSALIFTGTLAA
-42 VYLPQG
+42 YLPQG

-55 FLIFAVFSIITA
+55 FLLFAVISTFTA
-67 RFPINLNTP
+67 SYPVNINTP

-89 TVMVTSGK
+89 TVMATNGK
-97 DWDAETTFQFIVVTI
+97 DWDAETTFQFIFVTI

-124 FLGTLKLGKL
+124 ILGTLKLGKL

-160 MTADMGLSFANIF
+160 MTAGMGLSLDNVV
-173 SLLNLETL
+173 SLFDQATL
-181 LKWFPGLLFGLI
+181 HKWFPGLIFGLI
-193 MLISSRYINHYLLIP
+193 MLISSRYTKHYLLIP
-208 GLIAI
+208 VLIAI
-213 GITSFYAVMFF
+213 GITSFYAIMFF

-249 GLPFKYVSEFNW
+249 GLPLKYLSDFKW
-261 SIFWDQLP
+261 SIFLEQLP

-324 LGGTSLA
+324 LGGTLLSI
-331 FSIGSRSRITNI
+331 SIGSKSKLTNI
-343 VIALFFAI
+343 VIALLCAL
-351 TLFFGSKV
+351 TLFFGSEV

-386 TWSRVPKSDYSII
+386 TWSRVPKTDYTII

-410 FLEGVITGLLLS
+410 FLEGVITGLLMS
-422 VVLFVISYSKVEIIK
+422 VVLFVVSYSKVEIIK
-437 HELTGTTFHSNVER
+437 HELTGKTFHSNVER
-451 SESFKK
+451 SESLKK
-457 IVEDSGKKIL
+457 IIDDSGDQTL
-467 ILPLQGYIFFGSAN
+467 ILPLQGFIFFGSAN

-487 KLYLQSQ
+487 KLHLQSQ
-494 DGKNLKYLVFDFRQV
+494 NEKNLKYLVFDFKQV
-509 TGVDSSTINSFIKL
+509 TGVDSSTINSFNKL
-523 RILAEV
+523 RILAEL
-529 DNFQVLFCSLTP
+529 DNFQVLFCNLTP
-541 QIFSQ
+541 QIISQ
-546 FEAEGLFAESAD
+546 FEAEGLFADSMD
-558 LYLKFDDLDHGM
+558 LFLKFDDLDHGM
-570 EWCEDQIISESTKGD
+570 EWCEEQIISETTISSNKQK
-585 NDVYEQIDEIKLF
+585 EEIDEIKLF
-598 EEKFADLLSYFES
+598 EEKFADLLIYFES
-611 KNIEPN
+611 KDINQN
-617 TIIIEQG
+617 TTFIEQG

-629 LYFIRSGRVTVTL
+629 LYFIKSGRVTVEL
-642 KSANNKKMRLKSMGT
+642 RSSNNKIRLKSMGT

-663 VSLYLKAKAT
+663 VSLYLKTQAT
-673 ASVISDTACETYFLS
+673 ASVISNTACKTYFLS

-702 AVELHTYIIKLLSD
+702 AAELHTYIVKLLSD
-716 RLAKSNATIQALMR
+716 RLAKSNATIQALM

>member
-1 MSDNITY
+1 MSENQVKSNI
-8 SNVLP
+8 VP

-21 AIINIVI
+21 GIIKIVA
-28 AMAFSALIFTGTLS
+28 AMAFSALIFTGTLAA
-42 VYLPQG
+42 YLPQG

-55 FLIFAVFSIITA
+55 FLLFAVISTFTA
-67 RFPINLNTP
+67 SYPVNINTP

-89 TVMVTSGK
+89 TVMATNGK
-97 DWDAETTFQFIVVTI
+97 DWDAETTFQFIFVTI

-124 FLGTLKLGKL
+124 ILGTLKLGKL

-160 MTADMGLSFANIF
+160 MTAGMGLSLDNVV
-173 SLLNLETL
+173 SLFDQATL
-181 LKWFPGLLFGLI
+181 HKWFPGLIFGLI
-193 MLISSRYINHYLLIP
+193 MLISSRYTKHYLLIP
-208 GLIAI
+208 VLIAI
-213 GITSFYAVMFF
+213 GITSFYAIMFF

-249 GLPFKYVSEFNW
+249 GLPLKYLSDFKW
-261 SIFWDQLP
+261 SIFLEQLP

-324 LGGTSLA
+324 LGGTLLSI
-331 FSIGSRSRITNI
+331 SIGSKSKLTNI
-343 VIALFFAI
+343 VIALLCAL
-351 TLFFGSKV
+351 TLFFGSEV

-386 TWSRVPKSDYSII
+386 TWSRVPKTDYTII

-410 FLEGVITGLLLS
+410 FLEGVITGLLMS
-422 VVLFVISYSKVEIIK
+422 VVLFVVSYSKVEIIK
-437 HELTGTTFHSNVER
+437 HELTGKTFHSNVER
-451 SESFKK
+451 SESLKN
-457 IVEDSGKKIL
+457 IIDDSGDQTL
-467 ILPLQGYIFFGSAN
+467 ILPLQGFIFFGSAN

-487 KLYLQSQ
+487 KLHLQSQ
-494 DGKNLKYLVFDFRQV
+494 NEKNLKYLVFDFKQV
-509 TGVDSSTINSFIKL
+509 TGVDSSTINSFNKL
-523 RILAEV
+523 RILAEL
-529 DNFQVLFCSLTP
+529 DNFQVLFCNLTP
-541 QIFSQ
+541 QIISQ
-546 FEAEGLFAESAD
+546 FEAEGLFADSMD
-558 LYLKFDDLDHGM
+558 LFLKFDDLDHGM
-570 EWCEDQIISESTKGD
+570 EWCEEQIISETTISSNKQK
-585 NDVYEQIDEIKLF
+585 EEIDEIKLF
-598 EEKFADLLSYFES
+598 EEKFADLLIYFES
-611 KNIEPN
+611 KDINQN
-617 TIIIEQG
+617 TTFIEQG

-629 LYFIRSGRVTVTL
+629 LYFIKSGRVTVEL
-642 KSANNKKMRLKSMGT
+642 LSSNNKIRLKSMGT

-663 VSLYLKAKAT
+663 VSLYLKTQAT
-673 ASVISDTACETYFLS
+673 ASVISNTACKTYFLS

-702 AVELHTYIIKLLSD
+702 AAELHTYIVKLLSD
-716 RLAKSNATIQALMR
+716 RLAKSNATIQALM

>member
-1 MSDNITY
+1 MSENQVKSNI
-8 SNVLP
+8 VP

-21 AIINIVI
+21 GIIKIVA
-28 AMAFSALIFTGTLS
+28 AMAFSALIFTGTLAA
-42 VYLPQG
+42 YLPQG

-55 FLIFAVFSIITA
+55 FLLFAVISTFTA
-67 RFPINLNTP
+67 SYPVNINTP

-89 TVMVTSGK
+89 TVMATNGK
-97 DWDAETTFQFIVVTI
+97 DWDAETTFQFIFVTI

-124 FLGTLKLGKL
+124 ILGTLKLGKL

-160 MTADMGLSFANIF
+160 MTAGMGLSLDNVV
-173 SLLNLETL
+173 SLFDQATL
-181 LKWFPGLLFGLI
+181 PKWFPALIFGLI
-193 MLISSRYINHYLLIP
+193 MLISSRYTKHYLLIP
-208 GLIAI
+208 ALLAI
-213 GITSFYAVMFF
+213 GITSFYAIMFF

-249 GLPFKYVSEFNW
+249 GLPLKYLSDFKW
-261 SIFWDQLP
+261 SIFLEQLP

-324 LGGTSLA
+324 LGGTLLSI
-331 FSIGSRSRITNI
+331 SIGSKSKLTNI
-343 VIALFFAI
+343 VIALLCAL
-351 TLFFGSKV
+351 TLFFGSEV

-386 TWSRVPKSDYSII
+386 TWSRVPKTDYTII

-410 FLEGVITGLLLS
+410 FLEGVITGLLMS
-422 VVLFVISYSKVEIIK
+422 VVLFVVSYSKVEIIK
-437 HELTGTTFHSNVER
+437 HELTGKTFHSNVER
-451 SESFKK
+451 SESLKN
-457 IVEDSGKKIL
+457 IIDDSGDQTL
-467 ILPLQGYIFFGSAN
+467 ILPLQGFIFFGSAN

-487 KLYLQSQ
+487 KLHLQSQ
-494 DGKNLKYLVFDFRQV
+494 NEKNLKYLVFDFKQV
-509 TGVDSSTINSFIKL
+509 TGVDSSTINSFNKL
-523 RILAEV
+523 RILAEL
-529 DNFQVLFCSLTP
+529 DNFQVLFCNLTP
-541 QIFSQ
+541 EIISQ
-546 FEAEGLFAESAD
+546 FEAEGLFADSMD
-558 LYLKFDDLDHGM
+558 LFLKFDDLDHGM
-570 EWCEDQIISESTKGD
+570 EWCEEQIISETTISSNKQK
-585 NDVYEQIDEIKLF
+585 EEIDEIKLF
-598 EEKFADLLSYFES
+598 EEKFADLLIYFES
-611 KNIEPN
+611 KDINQN
-617 TIIIEQG
+617 TTFIEQG

-629 LYFIRSGRVTVTL
+629 LYFIKSGRVTVEL
-642 KSANNKKMRLKSMGT
+642 LSSNNKIRLKSMGT

-663 VSLYLKAKAT
+663 VSLYLKTQAT
-673 ASVISDTACETYFLS
+673 ASVISNTACKTYFLS

-702 AVELHTYIIKLLSD
+702 AAELHTYIVKLLSD
-716 RLAKSNATIQALMR
+716 RLAKSNATIQALM

>member
-1 MSDNITY
+1 MSENQVKSNI
-8 SNVLP
+8 VP

-21 AIINIVI
+21 GIIKIVA
-28 AMAFSALIFTGTLS
+28 AMAFSALIFTGTLAA
-42 VYLPQG
+42 YLPQG

-55 FLIFAVFSIITA
+55 FLLFAVISTFTA
-67 RFPINLNTP
+67 SYPVNINTP

-89 TVMVTSGK
+89 TVMATNGK
-97 DWDAETTFQFIVVTI
+97 DWDAETTFQFIFVTI

-124 FLGTLKLGKL
+124 ILGTLKLGKL

-160 MTADMGLSFANIF
+160 MTAGMGLSLDNVV
-173 SLLNLETL
+173 SLFDQATL
-181 LKWFPGLLFGLI
+181 HKWFPGLIFGLI
-193 MLISSRYINHYLLIP
+193 MLISSRYTKHYLLIP
-208 GLIAI
+208 VLIAI
-213 GITSFYAVMFF
+213 GITSFYAIMFF

-249 GLPFKYVSEFNW
+249 GLPLKYLSDFKW
-261 SIFWDQLP
+261 SIFLEQLP

-324 LGGTSLA
+324 LGGTLLSI
-331 FSIGSRSRITNI
+331 SIGSKSKLTNI
-343 VIALFFAI
+343 VIALLCAL
-351 TLFFGSKV
+351 TLFFGSEV

-386 TWSRVPKSDYSII
+386 TWSRVPKTDYTII

-410 FLEGVITGLLLS
+410 FLEGVITGLLMS
-422 VVLFVISYSKVEIIK
+422 VVLFVVSYSKVEIIK
-437 HELTGTTFHSNVER
+437 HELTGKTFHSNVER
-451 SESFKK
+451 SESLKK
-457 IVEDSGKKIL
+457 IIDDSGDQTL
-467 ILPLQGYIFFGSAN
+467 ILPLQGFIFFGSAN

-487 KLYLQSQ
+487 KLHLQSQ
-494 DGKNLKYLVFDFRQV
+494 NEKNLKYLVFDFKQV
-509 TGVDSSTINSFIKL
+509 TGVDSSTINSFNKL
-523 RILAEV
+523 RILAEL
-529 DNFQVLFCSLTP
+529 DNFQVLFCNLTP
-541 QIFSQ
+541 QIISQ
-546 FEAEGLFAESAD
+546 FEAEGLFADSMD
-558 LYLKFDDLDHGM
+558 LFLKFDDLDHGM
-570 EWCEDQIISESTKGD
+570 EWCEEQIISETTIGSNKQK
-585 NDVYEQIDEIKLF
+585 EEIDEIKLF
-598 EEKFADLLSYFES
+598 EEKFADLLIYFES
-611 KNIEPN
+611 KDINQN
-617 TIIIEQG
+617 TTLIEQG

-629 LYFIRSGRVTVTL
+629 LYFIKSGRVTVEL
-642 KSANNKKMRLKSMGT
+642 LSSNNKIRLKSMGT

-663 VSLYLKAKAT
+663 VSLYLKTQAT
-673 ASVISDTACETYFLS
+673 ASVISNTACKTYFLS

-702 AVELHTYIIKLLSD
+702 AAELHTYIVKLLSD
-716 RLAKSNATIQALMR
+716 RLAKSNATIQALM

>member
-1 MSDNITY
+1 MSENQVKSNI
-8 SNVLP
+8 VP

-21 AIINIVI
+21 GIIKIVA
-28 AMAFSALIFTGTLS
+28 AMAFSALIFTGTLAA
-42 VYLPQG
+42 YLPQG

-55 FLIFAVFSIITA
+55 FLLFAVISTFTA
-67 RFPINLNTP
+67 SYPVNINTP

-89 TVMVTSGK
+89 TVMATNGK
-97 DWDAETTFQFIVVTI
+97 DWDAETTFQFIFVTI

-124 FLGTLKLGKL
+124 ILGTLKLGKL

-160 MTADMGLSFANIF
+160 MTAGMGLSLDNVV
-173 SLLNLETL
+173 SLFDQATL
-181 LKWFPGLLFGLI
+181 HKWFPGLIFGLI
-193 MLISSRYINHYLLIP
+193 MLISSRYTKHYLLIP
-208 GLIAI
+208 ALLAI
-213 GITSFYAVMFF
+213 GITSFYAIMFF

-249 GLPFKYVSEFNW
+249 GLPLKYLSDFKW
-261 SIFWDQLP
+261 SIFLEQLP
-269 AIGTMMILNSI
+269 AIGTMMILNAI

-324 LGGTSLA
+324 LGGTLLSI
-331 FSIGSRSRITNI
+331 SIGSKSKLTNI
-343 VIALFFAI
+343 VIALLCAI
-351 TLFFGSKV
+351 TLFFGSEV

-386 TWSRVPKSDYSII
+386 TWSRVPKTDYTII

-410 FLEGVITGLLLS
+410 FLEGVITGLLMS
-422 VVLFVISYSKVEIIK
+422 VVLFVVSYSKVEIIK
-437 HELTGTTFHSNVER
+437 HELTGKTFHSNVER
-451 SESFKK
+451 SESLKN
-457 IVEDSGKKIL
+457 IIDDSGDQTL
-467 ILPLQGYIFFGSAN
+467 ILPLQGFIFFGSAN

-487 KLYLQSQ
+487 KLHLQSQ
-494 DGKNLKYLVFDFRQV
+494 NEKNLKYLVFDFKQV
-509 TGVDSSTINSFIKL
+509 TGVDSSTINSFNKL
-523 RILAEV
+523 RILAEL
-529 DNFQVLFCSLTP
+529 DNFQVLFCNLTP
-541 QIFSQ
+541 QIISQ
-546 FEAEGLFAESAD
+546 FEAEGLFADSMD
-558 LYLKFDDLDHGM
+558 LFLKFDDLDHGM
-570 EWCEDQIISESTKGD
+570 EWCEEQIISETTIGSNKQK
-585 NDVYEQIDEIKLF
+585 EEIDEIKLF
-598 EEKFADLLSYFES
+598 EEKFADLLIYFES
-611 KNIEPN
+611 KDINQN
-617 TIIIEQG
+617 TTFIEQG

-629 LYFIRSGRVTVTL
+629 LYFIKSGRVTVEL
-642 KSANNKKMRLKSMGT
+642 RSSNNKIRLKSMGT

-663 VSLYLKAKAT
+663 VSLYLKTQAT
-673 ASVISDTACETYFLS
+673 ASVISNTACKTYFLS

-702 AVELHTYIIKLLSD
+702 AAELHTYIVKLLSD
-716 RLAKSNATIQALMR
+716 RLAKSNATIQALM

>member
-1 MSDNITY
+1 MSENQVKSNI
-8 SNVLP
+8 VP

-21 AIINIVI
+21 GIIKIVA
-28 AMAFSALIFTGTLS
+28 AMAFSALIFTGTLAA
-42 VYLPQG
+42 YLPQG

-55 FLIFAVFSIITA
+55 FLLFAVISTFTA
-67 RFPINLNTP
+67 SYPVNINTP

-89 TVMVTSGK
+89 TVMATNGK
-97 DWDAETTFQFIVVTI
+97 DWDAETTFQFIFVTI

-124 FLGTLKLGKL
+124 ILGTLKLGKL

-160 MTADMGLSFANIF
+160 MTAGMGLSLDNVV
-173 SLLNLETL
+173 SLFDQATL
-181 LKWFPGLLFGLI
+181 LKWFPGLIFGLI
-193 MLISSRYINHYLLIP
+193 MLISSRYTKHYLLIP
-208 GLIAI
+208 ALLAI
-213 GITSFYAVMFF
+213 GITSFYAIMFF

-249 GLPFKYVSEFNW
+249 GLPLKYLSDFKW
-261 SIFWDQLP
+261 SIFLEQLP
-269 AIGTMMILNSI
+269 AIGTMMILNTI

-324 LGGTSLA
+324 LGGTLLSI
-331 FSIGSRSRITNI
+331 SIGSKSKLTNI
-343 VIALFFAI
+343 VIALLCAL
-351 TLFFGSKV
+351 TLFFGSEV

-386 TWSRVPKSDYSII
+386 TWSRVPKTDYTII

-410 FLEGVITGLLLS
+410 FLEGVITGLLMS
-422 VVLFVISYSKVEIIK
+422 VVLFVVSYSKVEIIK
-437 HELTGTTFHSNVER
+437 HELTGKTFHSNVER
-451 SESFKK
+451 SESLKK
-457 IVEDSGKKIL
+457 IIDDSGDQTL
-467 ILPLQGYIFFGSAN
+467 ILPLQGFIFFGSAN

-487 KLYLQSQ
+487 KLHLQSQ
-494 DGKNLKYLVFDFRQV
+494 NEKNLKYLVFDFKQV
-509 TGVDSSTINSFIKL
+509 TGVDSSTINSFNKL
-523 RILAEV
+523 RILAEL
-529 DNFQVLFCSLTP
+529 DNFQVLFCNLTP
-541 QIFSQ
+541 QIISQ
-546 FEAEGLFAESAD
+546 FEAEGLFADSMD
-558 LYLKFDDLDHGM
+558 LFLKFDDLDHGM
-570 EWCEDQIISESTKGD
+570 EWCEEQIISETTIGSNKQK
-585 NDVYEQIDEIKLF
+585 EEIDEIKLF
-598 EEKFADLLSYFES
+598 EEKFADLLTYFES
-611 KNIEPN
+611 KDINQN
-617 TIIIEQG
+617 TTLIEQG

-629 LYFIRSGRVTVTL
+629 LYFIKSGRVTVEL
-642 KSANNKKMRLKSMGT
+642 RSSNNKIRLKSMGT

-663 VSLYLKAKAT
+663 VSLYLKTQAT
-673 ASVISDTACETYFLS
+673 ASVISNTACETYFLS

-702 AVELHTYIIKLLSD
+702 AAELHTYIVKLLSD
-716 RLAKSNATIQALMR
+716 RLAKSNATIQALMQ

>member
-1 MSDNITY
+1 MSENQVKSNI
-8 SNVLP
+8 VP

-21 AIINIVI
+21 GIIKIVA
-28 AMAFSALIFTGTLS
+28 AMAFSALIFTGTLAA
-42 VYLPQG
+42 YLPQG

-55 FLIFAVFSIITA
+55 FLLFAVISTFTA
-67 RFPINLNTP
+67 SYPVNINTP

-89 TVMVTSGK
+89 TVMATNGK
-97 DWDAETTFQFIVVTI
+97 DWDAETTFQFIFVTI

-124 FLGTLKLGKL
+124 ILGTLKLGKL

-160 MTADMGLSFANIF
+160 MTAGMGLSLDNVV
-173 SLLNLETL
+173 SLFDQATL
-181 LKWFPGLLFGLI
+181 HKWFPGLIFGLI
-193 MLISSRYINHYLLIP
+193 MLISSRYTKHYLLIP
-208 GLIAI
+208 VLIAI
-213 GITSFYAVMFF
+213 GITSFYAIMFF

-249 GLPFKYVSEFNW
+249 GLPLKYLSDFKW
-261 SIFWDQLP
+261 SIFLEQLP

-324 LGGTSLA
+324 LGGTLLSI
-331 FSIGSRSRITNI
+331 SIGSKSKLTNI
-343 VIALFFAI
+343 VIALLCAL
-351 TLFFGSKV
+351 TLFFGSEV

-386 TWSRVPKSDYSII
+386 TWSRVPKTDYTII

-410 FLEGVITGLLLS
+410 FLEGVITGLLMS
-422 VVLFVISYSKVEIIK
+422 VVLFVVSYSKVEIIK
-437 HELTGTTFHSNVER
+437 HELTGKTFHSNVER
-451 SESFKK
+451 SESLKK
-457 IVEDSGKKIL
+457 IIDDSGDQTL
-467 ILPLQGYIFFGSAN
+467 ILPLQGFIFFGSAN

-487 KLYLQSQ
+487 KLHLQSQ
-494 DGKNLKYLVFDFRQV
+494 NEKNLKYLVFDFKQV
-509 TGVDSSTINSFIKL
+509 TGVDSSTINSFNKL
-523 RILAEV
+523 RILAEL
-529 DNFQVLFCSLTP
+529 DNFQVLFCNLTP
-541 QIFSQ
+541 QIISQ
-546 FEAEGLFAESAD
+546 FEAEGLFADSMD
-558 LYLKFDDLDHGM
+558 LFLKFDDLDHGM
-570 EWCEDQIISESTKGD
+570 EWCEEQIISETTISSNKQK
-585 NDVYEQIDEIKLF
+585 EEIDEIKLF
-598 EEKFADLLSYFES
+598 EEKFADLLIYFES
-611 KNIEPN
+611 KDINQN
-617 TIIIEQG
+617 TTFIEQG

-629 LYFIRSGRVTVTL
+629 LYFIKSGRVTVEL
-642 KSANNKKMRLKSMGT
+642 LSSNNKIRLKSMGT

-663 VSLYLKAKAT
+663 VSLYLKTQAT
-673 ASVISDTACETYFLS
+673 ASVISNTACKTYFLS

-702 AVELHTYIIKLLSD
+702 AAELHTYIVKLLSD
-716 RLAKSNATIQALMR
+716 RLAKSNATIQALM

>member
-1 MSDNITY
+1 MSENQEKSNI
-8 SNVLP
+8 VP

-21 AIINIVI
+21 GIIKIVA
-28 AMAFSALIFTGTLS
+28 AMAFSALIFTGTLAA
-42 VYLPQG
+42 YLPQG

-55 FLIFAVFSIITA
+55 FLLFAVISTFTA
-67 RFPINLNTP
+67 SYPVNINTP

-89 TVMVTSGK
+89 TVMATNGK
-97 DWDAETTFQFIVVTI
+97 DWDAETTFQFIFVTI

-124 FLGTLKLGKL
+124 ILGTLKLGKL

-160 MTADMGLSFANIF
+160 MTAGMGLSLDNVV
-173 SLLNLETL
+173 SLFDQATL
-181 LKWFPGLLFGLI
+181 HKWFPGLIFGLI
-193 MLISSRYINHYLLIP
+193 MLISSRYTKHYLLIP
-208 GLIAI
+208 VLIAI
-213 GITSFYAVMFF
+213 GITSFYAIMFF

-249 GLPFKYVSEFNW
+249 GLPLKYLSDFKW
-261 SIFWDQLP
+261 SIFLEQLP

-324 LGGTSLA
+324 LGGTLLSI
-331 FSIGSRSRITNI
+331 SIGSKSKLTNI
-343 VIALFFAI
+343 VIALLCAI
-351 TLFFGSKV
+351 TLFFGSEV

-386 TWSRVPKSDYSII
+386 TWSRVPKTDYAII

-410 FLEGVITGLLLS
+410 FLEGVITGLLMS
-422 VVLFVISYSKVEIIK
+422 VVLFVVSYSKVEIIK
-437 HELTGTTFHSNVER
+437 HELTGKTFHSNVER
-451 SESFKK
+451 SESLKK
-457 IVEDSGKKIL
+457 IIDDSGDQTL
-467 ILPLQGYIFFGSAN
+467 ILPLQGFIFFGSAN

-487 KLYLQSQ
+487 KLHLQSQ
-494 DGKNLKYLVFDFRQV
+494 NEKNLKYLVFDFKQV
-509 TGVDSSTINSFIKL
+509 TGVDSSTINSFNKL
-523 RILAEV
+523 RILAEL
-529 DNFQVLFCSLTP
+529 DNFQVLFCNLTP
-541 QIFSQ
+541 QIISQ
-546 FEAEGLFAESAD
+546 FEAEGLFADSMD
-558 LYLKFDDLDHGM
+558 LFLKFDDLDHGM
-570 EWCEDQIISESTKGD
+570 EWCEEQIISETTISSNKQK
-585 NDVYEQIDEIKLF
+585 EEIDEIKLF
-598 EEKFADLLSYFES
+598 EEKFADLLIYFES
-611 KNIEPN
+611 KDINQN
-617 TIIIEQG
+617 TTFIEQG

-629 LYFIRSGRVTVTL
+629 LYFIKSGRVTVEL
-642 KSANNKKMRLKSMGT
+642 LSSNNKIRLKSMGT

-663 VSLYLKAKAT
+663 VSLYLKTQAT
-673 ASVISDTACETYFLS
+673 ASVISNTACKTYFLS

-702 AVELHTYIIKLLSD
+702 AAELHTYIVKLLSD
-716 RLAKSNATIQALMR
+716 RLAKSNATIQALM

>member
-1 MSDNITY
+1 MSENQVKSNI
-8 SNVLP
+8 VP

-21 AIINIVI
+21 GIIKIVA
-28 AMAFSALIFTGTLS
+28 AMAFSALIFTGTLAA
-42 VYLPQG
+42 YLPQG

-55 FLIFAVFSIITA
+55 FLLFAVISTFTA
-67 RFPINLNTP
+67 SYPVNINTP

-89 TVMVTSGK
+89 TVMANSGK
-97 DWDAETTFQFIVVTI
+97 DWDAETTFQFIFVTI

-124 FLGTLKLGKL
+124 ILGTLKLGKL

-160 MTADMGLSFANIF
+160 MTAGMELSLDNVV
-173 SLLNLETL
+173 SLFDQATL
-181 LKWFPGLLFGLI
+181 PKWFPGLIFGLI
-193 MLISSRYINHYLLIP
+193 MLISSRYTKHYLLIP
-208 GLIAI
+208 ALIAI
-213 GITSFYAVMFF
+213 GITSFYAIMFF

-249 GLPFKYVSEFNW
+249 GLPLKYLSDFKW
-261 SIFWDQLP
+261 SIFLEQLP
-269 AIGTMMILNSI
+269 AIGTMMILNTI

-324 LGGTSLA
+324 LGGTLLSI
-331 FSIGSRSRITNI
+331 SIGSKSKLTNI
-343 VIALFFAI
+343 IIALLCAL
-351 TLFFGSKV
+351 TLFFGSEV

-386 TWSRVPKSDYSII
+386 TWSRVPKTDYTII

-410 FLEGVITGLLLS
+410 FLEGVITGLLMS
-422 VVLFVISYSKVEIIK
+422 VVLFVVSYSKVEIIK
-437 HELTGTTFHSNVER
+437 HELTGKTFHSNVER
-451 SESFKK
+451 SESLKK
-457 IVEDSGKKIL
+457 FIDDSGDQTL
-467 ILPLQGYIFFGSAN
+467 ILPLQGFIFFGSAN

-487 KLYLQSQ
+487 KLHLQSQ
-494 DGKNLKYLVFDFRQV
+494 NEKNLKYLVFDFKQV
-509 TGVDSSTINSFIKL
+509 TGVDSSTINSFNKL
-523 RILAEV
+523 RILAELN
-529 DNFQVLFCSLTP
+529 NFQVLFCNLTP
-541 QIFSQ
+541 QIISQ
-546 FEAEGLFAESAD
+546 FEAEGLFADSMD
-558 LYLKFDDLDHGM
+558 LFLKFDDLDHGM
-570 EWCEDQIISESTKGD
+570 EWCEEQIISETTIGSNKQK
-585 NDVYEQIDEIKLF
+585 EEIDGIKLF
-598 EEKFADLLSYFES
+598 EEKFADLLTYFES
-611 KNIEPN
+611 KDINQN
-617 TIIIEQG
+617 TTLIEQG

-629 LYFIRSGRVTVTL
+629 LYFIKSGRVTVEL
-642 KSANNKKMRLKSMGT
+642 RSSNNKIRLKSMGT

-663 VSLYLKAKAT
+663 VSLYLKAQAT
-673 ASVISDTACETYFLS
+673 ASVISNTACETYFLS

-702 AVELHTYIIKLLSD
+702 AAELHTYIVKLLSD
-716 RLAKSNATIQALMR
+716 RLAKSNATIQALMQ

>member
-1 MSDNITY
+1 MSENQVKSNI
-8 SNVLP
+8 VP

-21 AIINIVI
+21 GIIKIVA
-28 AMAFSALIFTGTLS
+28 AMAFSALIFTGTLAA
-42 VYLPQG
+42 YLPQG

-55 FLIFAVFSIITA
+55 FLLFAVISTFTA
-67 RFPINLNTP
+67 SYPVNINTP

-89 TVMVTSGK
+89 TVMANSGK
-97 DWDAETTFQFIVVTI
+97 DWDAETTFQFIFVTI

-124 FLGTLKLGKL
+124 ILGTLKLGKL

-160 MTADMGLSFANIF
+160 MTAGMGLSLDNVV
-173 SLLNLETL
+173 SLFDQATL
-181 LKWFPGLLFGLI
+181 LKWFPGLIFGLI
-193 MLISSRYINHYLLIP
+193 MLISSRYTKHYLLIP
-208 GLIAI
+208 ALIAI
-213 GITSFYAVMFF
+213 GITSFYAIMFF

-249 GLPFKYVSEFNW
+249 GLPLKYLSDFKW
-261 SIFWDQLP
+261 SIFLEQLP
-269 AIGTMMILNSI
+269 AIGTMMILNTI

-324 LGGTSLA
+324 LGGTLLSI
-331 FSIGSRSRITNI
+331 SIGSKSKLTNI
-343 VIALFFAI
+343 IIALLCAL
-351 TLFFGSKV
+351 TLFFGSEV

-386 TWSRVPKSDYSII
+386 TWSRVPKTDYTII

-410 FLEGVITGLLLS
+410 FLEGVITGLLMS
-422 VVLFVISYSKVEIIK
+422 VVLFVVSYSKVEIIK
-437 HELTGTTFHSNVER
+437 HELTGKTFHSNVER
-451 SESFKK
+451 SESLKK
-457 IVEDSGKKIL
+457 IIDDSGDQTL
-467 ILPLQGYIFFGSAN
+467 ILPLQGFIFFGSAN

-487 KLYLQSQ
+487 KLHLQSQ
-494 DGKNLKYLVFDFRQV
+494 NEKNLKYLVFDFKQV
-509 TGVDSSTINSFIKL
+509 TGVDSSTINSFNKL
-523 RILAEV
+523 RILAELN
-529 DNFQVLFCSLTP
+529 NFQVLFCNLTP
-541 QIFSQ
+541 QIISQ
-546 FEAEGLFAESAD
+546 FEAEGLFADSMD
-558 LYLKFDDLDHGM
+558 LFLKFDDLDHGM
-570 EWCEDQIISESTKGD
+570 EWCEEQIISETTIGSNKQK
-585 NDVYEQIDEIKLF
+585 EEIDEIKLF
-598 EEKFADLLSYFES
+598 EEKFADLLTYFES
-611 KNIEPN
+611 KDINQN
-617 TIIIEQG
+617 TTLIEQG

-629 LYFIRSGRVTVTL
+629 LYFIKSGRVTVEL
-642 KSANNKKMRLKSMGT
+642 RSSNNKIRLKSMGT

-663 VSLYLKAKAT
+663 VSLYLKTQAT
-673 ASVISDTACETYFLS
+673 ASVISNTACETYFLS

-702 AVELHTYIIKLLSD
+702 AAELHTYIVKLLSD
-716 RLAKSNATIQALMR
+716 RLAKSNATIQALMQ